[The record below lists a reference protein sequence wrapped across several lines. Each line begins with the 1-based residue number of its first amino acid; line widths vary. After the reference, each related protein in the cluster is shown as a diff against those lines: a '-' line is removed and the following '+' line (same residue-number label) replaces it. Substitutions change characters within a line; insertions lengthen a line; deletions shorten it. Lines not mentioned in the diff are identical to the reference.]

1 MSLNSVS
8 AHRLADCMILS
19 ILVGASRYDEI
30 HELYLQIVSMSAI
43 CNDKL

>member
-8 AHRLADCMILS
+8 ACRLTDCTISS
-19 ILVGASRYDEI
+19 ILIQASQYDEI
-30 HELYLQIVSMSAI
+30 HGLYLQLVSMSAI